1 MEHAGEQKNKKLK
14 IQGGLVG
21 ITRRANSRN
30 KFFLISHV
38 VSEIEKERREISH
51 SQKKET
57 KIDHALNQNKINIQS
72 KNIISLAAT
81 FDTVKLQFTDREDA
95 NLYNILT
102 GRLFKDN
109 VKTDVLSIHF
119 KGKQLYKVFIDERL
133 RRESTISICLH

>member
-1 MEHAGEQKNKKLK
+1 M
-14 IQGGLVG
+14 
-21 ITRRANSRN
+21 
-30 KFFLISHV
+30 
-38 VSEIEKERREISH
+38 
-51 SQKKET
+51 
-57 KIDHALNQNKINIQS
+57 NQNKINIQS

-133 RRESTISICLH
+133 RRESTISICAPLKKRKIKKNEK